1 MTTRKTKQAAPQINE
16 KQFKFRGRDCVIKL
30 ISPAATDKRLPI
42 SGEGIGY
49 LWDLSPLGKTEL
61 KDIKEPVA
69 VMGQYLPATFAVTGL
84 GFESFNFSIKLNDKR
99 SAVVIDEIT
108 IKGDSGQVEAVL
120 PLDRLRIYAI
130 QLAGVYGVAY
140 PPNYVEEHYVKD
152 QLAWKTTY
160 GTNGEVV
167 PVRYGFQLPK
177 NDAAQLTTRPRQ
189 NLSIIR
195 NELLTATAKHFKAY
209 KFHHGKYD
217 YIAAELNK
225 QFPNA
230 HINYRNAKE
239 LVSQC
244 RTKEHGLLEATGLTR
259 KTTKNK
265 RGIK

>member
-49 LWDLSPLGKTEL
+49 LWDLSPLGKTKLE
-61 KDIKEPVA
+61 DIKEPVA
-69 VMGQYLPATFAVTGL
+69 VMGQYLPATFEVTGL

-108 IKGDSGQVEAVL
+108 IKGDSGLVEAVL

-140 PPNYVEEHYVKD
+140 PPNYVED
-152 QLAWKTTY
+152 FGTWKITHDK
-160 GTNGEVV
+160 GGDVV

-177 NDAAQLTTRPRQ
+177 RDAAQRTTRPRQ
-189 NLSIIR
+189 NLGIIR

-209 KFHHGKYD
+209 KFHHGKYE
-217 YIAAELNK
+217 YIAAEHRSSWLD
-225 QFPNA
+225 P
-230 HINYRNAKE
+230 H
-239 LVSQC
+239 
-244 RTKEHGLLEATGLTR
+244 
-259 KTTKNK
+259 
-265 RGIK
+265 

>member
-16 KQFKFRGRDCVIKL
+16 KRFKFRGRDCVVKL
-30 ISPAATDKRLPI
+30 IKPFATDKQLTI
-42 SGEGIGY
+42 SGEGVAY
-49 LWDLSPLGKTEL
+49 LWDLSPLGKTKL
-61 KDIKEPVA
+61 KDLEKPVA
-69 VMGQYLPATFAVTGL
+69 VMGQYLPATFEVTGL

-99 SAVVIDEIT
+99 NAIVIDEIT
-108 IKGDSGQVEAVL
+108 IRGDSGLVEAVL

-140 PPNYVEEHYVKD
+140 PPNYVED
-152 QLAWKTTY
+152 FGSWKRTHDE
-160 GTNGEVV
+160 NGGVI
-167 PVRYGFQLPK
+167 PVRYGYQLPK

-189 NLSIIR
+189 NLGIIR

-209 KFHHGKYD
+209 KFHHGKYE

-230 HINYRNAKE
+230 HITYRNAKE

-244 RTKEHGLLEATGLTR
+244 RTKEHGLLEATGRTR

-265 RGIK
+265 RGKK